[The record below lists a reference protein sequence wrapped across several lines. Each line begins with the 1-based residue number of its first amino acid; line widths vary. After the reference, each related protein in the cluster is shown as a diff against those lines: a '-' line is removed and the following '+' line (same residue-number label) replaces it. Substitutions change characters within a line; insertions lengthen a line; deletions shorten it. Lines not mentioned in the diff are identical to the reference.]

1 MRVLPSLVAL
11 LSLALLES
19 KVAHAQ
25 TLDSR
30 NLAKQKPFT
39 MPSTGVQMAA
49 ETQSVGEERKSA
61 ILPSDAATNRT
72 DVLTTAKEEPSETNA
87 SSVSPLNASMTSS
100 NTITMTLGEALE
112 FGLVFDAV
120 LFTVLFVVTAPL
132 FVH

>member
-1 MRVLPSLVAL
+1 
-11 LSLALLES
+11 
-19 KVAHAQ
+19 
-25 TLDSR
+25 
-30 NLAKQKPFT
+30 
-39 MPSTGVQMAA
+39 MAA